1 MSNLIAQLKRHEG
14 LELMPYKC
22 TSGKTTIGVGRNLE
36 DIGITEQEAELLLL
50 NDIGRVKQELVNDQ
64 WYMDLDPVRKAVIEN
79 MSFNLGY
86 PTLKKFQNMIASIS
100 EGDYETASKEM
111 LDSRWSKQVGQRSIE
126 LAEQMRTGQWQE
138 V

>member
-36 DIGITEQEAELLLL
+36 DIGITEEEAELLLL
-50 NDIGRVKQELVNDQ
+50 NDIGRVKQELENDQ

-126 LAEQMRTGQWQE
+126 LAEQMRTGQWQD

>member
-86 PTLKKFQNMIASIS
+86 PTLKQFQNMISSIS
-100 EGDYETASKEM
+100 QGDYETASKEM
-111 LDSRWSKQVGQRSIE
+111 LNSRWSKQVGQRSIE
-126 LAEQMRTGQWQE
+126 LAEQMRTGQWQD

>member
-36 DIGITEQEAELLLL
+36 DIGITEEEAELLLL
-50 NDIGRVKQELVNDQ
+50 NDIGRVKQELENDQ

-86 PTLKKFQNMIASIS
+86 PTLKKFQNMIAHIS
-100 EGDYETASKEM
+100 EGNFELASKEM
-111 LDSRWSKQVGQRSIE
+111 LNSRWSKQVGQRSIE
-126 LAEQMRTGQWQE
+126 LAEQMRTGQWQD

>member
-64 WYMDLDPVRKAVIEN
+64 WYMNLDPVRKAVIEN

-86 PTLKKFQNMIASIS
+86 PTLKKFQNMIAHIS
-100 EGDYETASKEM
+100 EGNFELASKEM
-111 LDSRWSKQVGQRSIE
+111 LNSRWSKQVGQRSIE

>member
-126 LAEQMRTGQWQE
+126 LAEQMRTGQWQD

>member
-1 MSNLIAQLKRHEG
+1 MSNLIAQLKRHESV
-14 LELMPYKC
+14 ELKPYKC
-22 TSGKTTIGVGRNLE
+22 TSGKLTIGVGRNLE

-64 WYMDLDPVRKAVIEN
+64 WYMNLDPVRKAVIEN

>member
-1 MSNLIAQLKRHEG
+1 MTNLIAQLKRHESV
-14 LELMPYKC
+14 ELKPYTC
-22 TSGKTTIGVGRNLE
+22 TSGKLTIGVGRNLE
-36 DIGITEQEAELLLL
+36 DIGIIEQAAELLLL
-50 NDIGRVKQELVNDQ
+50 NDIGREKQELVNDQ

-86 PTLKKFQNMIASIS
+86 PTLKKFQNMIAHIS
-100 EGDYETASKEM
+100 EGNFELASKEM
-111 LDSRWSKQVGQRSIE
+111 LNSRWSKQVGQRSIE

>member
-126 LAEQMRTGQWQE
+126 LAEQMRTGQWQN

>member
-64 WYMDLDPVRKAVIEN
+64 WYMNLDPVRKAVIEN

-126 LAEQMRTGQWQE
+126 LAEQMRTGQWQD

>member
-1 MSNLIAQLKRHEG
+1 MSNLIAQLKRHES
-14 LELMPYKC
+14 LELKPYKC
-22 TSGKTTIGVGRNLE
+22 TSGKLTIGVGRNLE

>member
-1 MSNLIAQLKRHEG
+1 
-14 LELMPYKC
+14 MPYKC

-36 DIGITEQEAELLLL
+36 DIGITEEEAELLLL

-64 WYMDLDPVRKAVIEN
+64 WYMNLDPVRKAVIEN

-86 PTLKKFQNMIASIS
+86 PTLKKFQNMISSIS
-100 EGDYETASKEM
+100 QGDYETASKEM
-111 LDSRWSKQVGQRSIE
+111 LNSRWSKQVGQRSIE
-126 LAEQMRTGQWQE
+126 LAEQMRTGQWQD

>member
-36 DIGITEQEAELLLL
+36 DIGITEEEAELLLL

-79 MSFNLGY
+79 KSFNLGY
-86 PTLKKFQNMIASIS
+86 PTLKKFQNMISSIS
-100 EGDYETASKEM
+100 QGDYETASKEM
-111 LDSRWSKQVGQRSIE
+111 LNSRWSKHVGQRSSE
-126 LAEQMRTGQWQE
+126 LAEQMRTGQWQD

>member
-36 DIGITEQEAELLLL
+36 DIGITEEEAELLLL
-50 NDIGRVKQELVNDQ
+50 NDIGRVKQELENDQ

-86 PTLKKFQNMIASIS
+86 PTLKKFQNMISSIS
-100 EGDYETASKEM
+100 QGDYETASKEM
-111 LDSRWSKQVGQRSIE
+111 LDSRWSEQVGQRSIE
-126 LAEQMRTGQWQE
+126 LAEQMRTGQWQD

>member
-86 PTLKKFQNMIASIS
+86 PTLKKFQNMISSIS
-100 EGDYETASKEM
+100 QGDYETASKEM
-111 LDSRWSKQVGQRSIE
+111 LNSRWSKQVGQRSIE
-126 LAEQMRTGQWQE
+126 LAEQMRTGQWQD

>member
-86 PTLKKFQNMIASIS
+86 PTLKKFQNMIAHIS
-100 EGDYETASKEM
+100 EGNFELASKEM
-111 LDSRWSKQVGQRSIE
+111 LNSRWSKQVGQRSIE

>member
-36 DIGITEQEAELLLL
+36 DIGITEEEAELLLL

-86 PTLKKFQNMIASIS
+86 PTLKKFQNMIAHIS
-100 EGDYETASKEM
+100 EGNFELASKEM
-111 LDSRWSKQVGQRSIE
+111 LNSRWSKQVGQRSIE

>member
-86 PTLKKFQNMIASIS
+86 PSLKKFQAMIASIS

>member
-64 WYMDLDPVRKAVIEN
+64 WYMNLDPVRKAVIEN

-86 PTLKKFQNMIASIS
+86 PTLKKFQNMIAHIS
-100 EGDYETASKEM
+100 EGNYELASKEM
-111 LDSRWSKQVGQRSIE
+111 LNSRWSKQVGQRSIE

>member
-1 MSNLIAQLKRHEG
+1 MSNLIAQLKRHES
-14 LELMPYKC
+14 LELKPYKC
-22 TSGKTTIGVGRNLE
+22 TSGKLTIGVGRNLE

-86 PTLKKFQNMIASIS
+86 PTLKKFQNMIAHIS
-100 EGDYETASKEM
+100 EGNFELASKEM
-111 LDSRWSKQVGQRSIE
+111 LNSRWSKQVGQRSIE
-126 LAEQMRTGQWQE
+126 LAEQMRTGQWQD